1 MPYICVK
8 QSPRYKQLSFEDI
21 LLGEIDVSN
30 LVIPNI
36 SNTRTYFTK
45 KDLNE
50 ELLKQ
55 YNVDNMIRI
64 LENFNLKYQYIREE
78 LPREALYHSFKIPKR
93 SGGLRNIDQPN
104 EELMTALRELRD
116 IFKNEFHLLYH
127 TSAFA
132 YVEKRSTKQA
142 VQKHQQ
148 NNSKWYAKLD
158 FSNFFSST
166 TPEFLYN
173 MISLI
178 FPVNEIVKDK
188 KGEKELR
195 KALELCFFNGGLP
208 QGTPISPFLTNVMMI
223 PIDHTIFNRLGQKH
237 NYEADV
243 DVLHNYIRNKDF
255 QLALD
260 FIKNINTP
268 LHRLKSEFVANIDT
282 VEDILKSII
291 MKKEK
296 LGSNKDDI
304 ENIIKDI
311 DMLTKQ
317 LYLRFDEINSNSDF
331 LNENTF
337 IYTRYADDMIISSKR
352 DFNIHYL
359 EEFIM
364 GVLNYYRAP
373 FSLNTKK
380 TRYGSSSGRNWIL
393 GVMLNKDNQITIG
406 HKKKKQFKAMV
417 NNYIVDKK
425 NHNNWS
431 LSDVQ
436 HLSGIFSYYK
446 MIEPDCIKHII
457 DEFNKKY
464 NVDFN
469 MMIKQDLKRLV

>member
-30 LVIPNI
+30 LVMPNI

-55 YNVDNMIRI
+55 YNVDNMIKI

-158 FSNFFSST
+158 FSNFFGST

-223 PIDHTIFNRLGQKH
+223 PIDHKIFNDL
-237 NYEADV
+237 
-243 DVLHNYIRNKDF
+243 
-255 QLALD
+255 
-260 FIKNINTP
+260 
-268 LHRLKSEFVANIDT
+268 
-282 VEDILKSII
+282 
-291 MKKEK
+291 KKEP
-296 LGSNKDDI
+296 
-304 ENIIKDI
+304 
-311 DMLTKQ
+311 
-317 LYLRFDEINSNSDF
+317 
-331 LNENTF
+331 NTF
-337 IYTRYADDMIISSKR
+337 VYTRYADDIIISSKR
-352 DFNIHYL
+352 DFDIQKL
-359 EEFIM
+359 EIYIEK
-364 GVLNYYRAP
+364 VLKKYNAP
-373 FSLNTKK
+373 FMLNKKK

-393 GVMLNKDNQITIG
+393 GVMLNKDNKITIG

-431 LSDVQ
+431 LSDVK

>member
-8 QSPRYKQLSFEDI
+8 QSPRYKQLSFEEI

-30 LVIPNI
+30 LVMPNI

-55 YNVDNMIRI
+55 YNVDNMIKI

-158 FSNFFSST
+158 FSNFFGST

-223 PIDHTIFNRLGQKH
+223 PIDHKIFNDL
-237 NYEADV
+237 
-243 DVLHNYIRNKDF
+243 
-255 QLALD
+255 
-260 FIKNINTP
+260 
-268 LHRLKSEFVANIDT
+268 
-282 VEDILKSII
+282 
-291 MKKEK
+291 KKEP
-296 LGSNKDDI
+296 
-304 ENIIKDI
+304 
-311 DMLTKQ
+311 
-317 LYLRFDEINSNSDF
+317 
-331 LNENTF
+331 NTF
-337 IYTRYADDMIISSKR
+337 VYTRYADDIIISSKR
-352 DFNIHYL
+352 NFDIQKL
-359 EEFIM
+359 EIYIEK
-364 GVLNYYRAP
+364 VLKQYNAP
-373 FSLNTKK
+373 FMLNKKK

-393 GVMLNKDNQITIG
+393 GVMLNKDNKITIG

>member
-30 LVIPNI
+30 LVMPNI

-55 YNVDNMIRI
+55 YNVDNMIKI

-158 FSNFFSST
+158 FSNFFGST

-188 KGEKELR
+188 KGEKELK
-195 KALELCFFNGGLP
+195 KALDLCFFNGGLP

-223 PIDHTIFNRLGQKH
+223 PIDHKIFNDL
-237 NYEADV
+237 
-243 DVLHNYIRNKDF
+243 
-255 QLALD
+255 
-260 FIKNINTP
+260 
-268 LHRLKSEFVANIDT
+268 
-282 VEDILKSII
+282 
-291 MKKEK
+291 KKEP
-296 LGSNKDDI
+296 
-304 ENIIKDI
+304 
-311 DMLTKQ
+311 
-317 LYLRFDEINSNSDF
+317 
-331 LNENTF
+331 NTF
-337 IYTRYADDMIISSKR
+337 VYTRYADDIIISSKR
-352 DFNIHYL
+352 DFDIQKL
-359 EEFIM
+359 EIYIEK
-364 GVLNYYRAP
+364 VLKQYNAP
-373 FSLNTKK
+373 FMLNKKK

-393 GVMLNKDNQITIG
+393 GVMLNKDNKITIG